1 MKEYLKNY
9 AFIIFRFLAIFYLI
23 NSDRNIG
30 YIYYEK
36 TIIFISFE
44 LIGIFIFHTIKNI
57 NSLKKI
63 ILSFFL
69 MYFIVIVI
77 FYYIEI
83 KDLIFLVAF
92 LILIFI
98 PLILYSF
105 ILFLI
110 KRNLFYFLYTGVQL
124 IWFIV
129 FLLLNIIEVDVKKSN
144 FKIDKLE
151 IFIIYGLISFLYITL
166 IKKLIC
172 KKE

>member
-23 NSDRNIG
+23 NNDRNIG

-69 MYFIVIVI
+69 MYFIVI

-129 FLLLNIIEVDVKKSN
+129 FLLLNIIEVDIKKSN

>member
-1 MKEYLKNY
+1 
-9 AFIIFRFLAIFYLI
+9 
-23 NSDRNIG
+23 
-30 YIYYEK
+30 
-36 TIIFISFE
+36 
-44 LIGIFIFHTIKNI
+44 
-57 NSLKKI
+57 
-63 ILSFFL
+63 

-129 FLLLNIIEVDVKKSN
+129 FLLLNIIEVDIKKSN